1 MREREYAMA
10 GEMAL
15 TAKSMRVEK
24 AICPLC
30 QKRLSMHFL
39 RYRHTCKQPVDD
51 ADERRERALQL
62 AIQALRVRMA
72 AP

>member
-10 GEMAL
+10 DEMAL
-15 TAKSMRVEK
+15 TKSMRVEK
-24 AICPLC
+24 AMCPLC
-30 QKRLSMHFL
+30 QTRLSMHFL
-39 RYRHTCKQPVDD
+39 RYRHRCKKQPVDD